1 MTPYVGEAVDA
12 LVQEPAGSESVE
24 LLLGIREGYMPDVK
38 SDLEGLGATETEQ
51 LPFNSLRA
59 ETPQAAVAEVC
70 NLDGIESVE
79 VDDGMEIL
87 AGN

>member
-1 MTPYVGEAVDA
+1 MTPYVAEAVDA

-24 LLLGIREGYMPDVK
+24 LLLGIREGYMADVK
-38 SDLEGLGATETEQ
+38 SDLGGLGATETEQ
-51 LPFNSLRA
+51 LPFNSLRV
-59 ETPQAAVAEVC
+59 ETPQTAVVEVC